1 MPVWS
6 NTATGRTWLS
16 FVPARLPQSGKGRSA
31 WVGCEKHLGHYPHRS
46 RLPLIKLQLSPKLS
60 GSKKKVWGQSLA
72 AQKEGNY
79 TVCIFMLCCNPA
91 IYSYLVEWC
100 LVSYVFCFMSV
111 SVCQKVPLL
120 WQDHGPQP
128 HPPGEQGSG
137 GRGLIWAISCKQRY
151 SWTTLYFNTVP
162 VISSNLHKNEC
173 TMPLQGEQDLSH
185 IPRG

>member
-1 MPVWS
+1 
-6 NTATGRTWLS
+6 
-16 FVPARLPQSGKGRSA
+16 
-31 WVGCEKHLGHYPHRS
+31 
-46 RLPLIKLQLSPKLS
+46 
-60 GSKKKVWGQSLA
+60 
-72 AQKEGNY
+72 
-79 TVCIFMLCCNPA
+79 MLCCNPA

-185 IPRG
+185 IPRPKRVNLVEIPSPCIICSIPGPESKTKTNKIAHKNIVQQDT